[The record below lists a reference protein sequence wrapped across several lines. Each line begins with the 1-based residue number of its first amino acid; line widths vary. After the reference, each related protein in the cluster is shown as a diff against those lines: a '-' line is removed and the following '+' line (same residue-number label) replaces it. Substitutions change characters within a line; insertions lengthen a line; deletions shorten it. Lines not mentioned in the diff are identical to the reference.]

1 MSRQCPTGQ
10 DILPV
15 LETLASKVDA
25 LQEYQKQASLLD
37 KERDT
42 FSRHHFEKID
52 VPFVKLGRAIQ
63 DVNALAPRDGIEPV
77 LVLDDASQYEIL
89 QFFPSRVFET
99 ETLLQKR
106 NGMLP

>member
-25 LQEYQKQASLLD
+25 LQDHQKQASLLD
-37 KERDT
+37 NE
-42 FSRHHFEKID
+42 HHFEKID
-52 VPFVKLGRAIQ
+52 VRFVKLGGAIQ
-63 DVNALAPRDGIEPV
+63 NVNALAPGDGIEPV